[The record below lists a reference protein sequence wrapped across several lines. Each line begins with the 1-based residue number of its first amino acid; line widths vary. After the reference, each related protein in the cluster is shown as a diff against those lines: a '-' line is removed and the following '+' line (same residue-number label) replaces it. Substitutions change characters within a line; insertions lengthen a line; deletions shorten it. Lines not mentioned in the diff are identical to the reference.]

1 VYLFIVHFYQA
12 TKPADYALSDP
23 QRQQK
28 LLSLFADESVPFDER
43 KIQPLST
50 NPIIANV
57 TEKQL
62 YSHDPPSDRAPRKEK
77 FSPHVR
83 TLPRA
88 FVSALVFS
96 RFPLTLR
103 I

>member
-1 VYLFIVHFYQA
+1 M
-12 TKPADYALSDP
+12 PADYSLSDQ

-28 LLSLFADESVPFDER
+28 LLSLFADENVPFDER

-62 YSHDPPSDRAPRKEK
+62 YSHDPPSARAPRKEK
-77 FSPHVR
+77 FSPHVT

-88 FVSALVFS
+88 FVSALRILTFS
-96 RFPLTLR
+96 SYPSD
-103 I
+103 